1 VTQNLQ
7 KNFQDEYKKLNPE
20 QKLAVDT
27 IEGPVMVIAGAGTGK
42 TQTIAL
48 RIANILTQ
56 TQTPPQ
62 NILCLTFTDTGTIA
76 MRERLIKIIGSE
88 AYKVR
93 IHTFHSFCNE
103 VIKNN
108 PEYFIFAKNVKN
120 IEEIE
125 KVELIQ
131 KLISSLKNGSVL
143 KPWGDSFFYQRD
155 IISSIQ
161 SLKKEGVSPENLLTL
176 INNQINFLTKNK
188 DLISKL
194 LAIKFNKNMASEVL
208 PVFEEILT
216 NSQKD
221 SKEIYAHFL
230 SLKVLYENG
239 GFEVGAAK
247 NPIVNFKNELKNFFE
262 SLDKDSQK
270 QLELHSIYSKYQ
282 EELKSS
288 GLYDFEDMILFVL
301 TAFKKSPE
309 LLLEYQE
316 KYQYILVDEYQDTN
330 SAQNEIIDLLGSY
343 YEIPNIFVVGD
354 DDQSIFRFQGAS
366 IENVYSFYKK
376 YNPLLVVLKN
386 NYRSHR
392 LILASSE
399 CVIKNNKN
407 RITNF
412 IDKIDK
418 SLESKVDFDATP
430 INLFRSPS
438 LDEENY
444 FIATKIKSL
453 LDQKVDPQEIAV
465 LYRNNN
471 DVFDLVEHL
480 QNLNIKYQLNLD
492 KNILDNKYISQLTFL
507 LEFIVNSEKSDLLYK
522 VLASNYQK
530 IPSFDL
536 FKLTHFAF
544 REKINLV
551 SLIFSPQNFSKI
563 ENDLSKIGV
572 KRIKK
577 FVKRIT
583 LAKKWLENLSAD
595 RFFNKVIRRFKY
607 LQFILTSNNLELINF
622 LNAFYSEFKRLA
634 LEKEYSLHDF
644 LNYLSLIKE
653 NDLSLTAPEISGE
666 SVKSVKLMTVH
677 KSKGLEFE
685 HVFLY
690 KCADKKWGNTTNQN
704 KLKLPLGI
712 LKLQS
717 PLLENERSS
726 EDERRLFYVAL
737 TRAKKQIY
745 ISYSVKSESGRD
757 QLPSMF
763 ISEIDPEII
772 EEVVDS
778 NINSESALKNIF
790 PKTLAKLDVKSDFQE
805 YLVDYLKN
813 KYKFNITHLNSYL
826 RCPFCF
832 YHKTILKIPG
842 VRDKHSS
849 LGSAV
854 HDALSFLLDTLRLE
868 NRLITS
874 EELISRFS
882 EFIKKEKLPK
892 DDESESLKKGEEI
905 LNEYYLNYQS
915 SFDKNNLTDFDFAPN
930 HVYLDQIPIT
940 GKIDEIKILDQK
952 INGKPVAEVIDFKT
966 GNPDGKYK
974 ELSKDG
980 DYFRQLVFYKILSD
994 LDLTFKYT
1002 INKGTIDFVQKSKTR
1017 NKFIQNSFE
1026 FSQTDIDNLK
1036 DLIKEIYQKIINL
1049 EFNQIGEDCK
1059 DRDHLHSLL
1068 K

>member
-1 VTQNLQ
+1 MDNNSFLS
-7 KNFQDEYKKLNPE
+7 EYQKLNPE

-48 RIANILTQ
+48 RIANILIQ

-62 NILCLTFTDTGTIA
+62 NILCLTFTDTGTVA
-76 MRERLIKIIGSE
+76 MRDRLIKIIGSE

-120 IEEIE
+120 IEEVE
-125 KVELIQ
+125 RVELIQ
-131 KLISSLKNGSVL
+131 KLISSLKNGSTL
-143 KPWGDSFFYQRD
+143 KPWGDAFFYQRD

-161 SLKKEGVSPENLLTL
+161 SLKKEGVSPEALLTL
-176 INNQINFLTKNK
+176 INNQLNFLEKNQ
-188 DLISKL
+188 DLVSQLLTLKFSKNL
-194 LAIKFNKNMASEVL
+194 EAELL
-208 PVFEEILT
+208 PVFEEIL
-216 NSQKD
+216 NSSQKI
-221 SKEIYAHFL
+221 SPEVYYHLFT
-230 SLKVLYENG
+230 LKTLYEKG
-239 GFEVGAAK
+239 GFDVGAAK

-262 SLDKDSQK
+262 ALAKDSQK
-270 QLELHSIYSKYQ
+270 QLELHSVYSQYQ
-282 EELKSS
+282 EELKKS

-301 TAFKKSPE
+301 TAFKDNPE
-309 LLLEYQE
+309 LLLQYQE

-330 SAQNEIIDLLGSY
+330 SAQNEVIDLLGSY
-343 YEIPNIFVVGD
+343 YEIPNLFVVGD

-376 YNPLLVVLKN
+376 YKPLLVVLKN

-399 CVIKNNKN
+399 SVIKNNKN

-412 IDKIDK
+412 IDEIDK

-438 LDEENY
+438 LNEENY

-453 LDQKVDPQEIAV
+453 LEKKVDPQEIAV

-471 DVFDLVEHL
+471 DIFDLIEHFK
-480 QNLNIKYQLNLD
+480 NLNIKYQLNID
-492 KNILDNKYISQLTFL
+492 KNILDNKYIAQLIFL

-522 VLASNYQK
+522 VLASNYLK

-551 SLIFSPQNFSKI
+551 SLLFSSSNFSKI
-563 ENDLSKIGV
+563 ESDLSKVGV

-583 LAKKWLENLSAD
+583 LAKKWLENLSTD

-607 LQFILTSNNLELINF
+607 LDFILTSNNLELINF
-622 LNAFYSEFKRLA
+622 LNTFYSELKRLA
-634 LEKEYSLHDF
+634 QEKEYSLKDF

-653 NDLSLTAPEISGE
+653 NTLSLTAPEISGE
-666 SVKSVKLMTVH
+666 SVKSIKLMTVH

-690 KCADKKWGNTTNQN
+690 KVADKKWGNVTNQN

-717 PLLENERSS
+717 ALLENERDC

-737 TRAKKQIY
+737 TRAKRQVY
-745 ISYSVKSESGRD
+745 ISYSTKSESGRD

-790 PKTLAKLDVKSDFQE
+790 PKALPKLDIKSDFEE

-813 KYKFNITHLNSYL
+813 KYKFNVTHLNSYL

-832 YHKTILKIPG
+832 YHKTILRIPG

-854 HDALSFLLDTLRLE
+854 HDSLSFLLDTLRND
-868 NRLITS
+868 NRLVTI
-874 EELISRFS
+874 EEILNRFS
-882 EFIKKEKLPK
+882 EFIKKEKLSK
-892 DDESESLKKGEEI
+892 EDESESLKKGEEI
-905 LNEYYLNYQS
+905 LTEYYTNYQS
-915 SFDKNNLTDFDFAPN
+915 SFDKNTLTDFDFAPN
-930 HVYLDQIPIT
+930 NVYLDQIPIT
-940 GKIDEIKILDQK
+940 GKIDEIKIYDQK
-952 INGKPVAEVIDFKT
+952 INGKQVAEVIDFKT

-994 LDLTFKYT
+994 LDLTFKYV
-1002 INKGTIDFVQKSKTR
+1002 INKGTIDFIQKSKTR

-1026 FSQTDIDNLK
+1026 FSQNDIDDLK
-1036 DLIKEIYQKIINL
+1036 DLIQKTYQKIINL
-1049 EFNQIGEDCK
+1049 EFNQIGEDCQDK
-1059 DRDHLHSLL
+1059 DHLHSLL

>member
-1 VTQNLQ
+1 MDNKSFLS
-7 KNFQDEYKKLNPE
+7 EYQKLNPE
-20 QKLAVDT
+20 QKLAVDI

-48 RIANILTQ
+48 RIANILIQ

-62 NILCLTFTDTGTIA
+62 NILCLTFTDTGTVA
-76 MRERLIKIIGSE
+76 MRDRLIKIIGSE

-120 IEEIE
+120 IEEVE
-125 KVELIQ
+125 RVELIQ
-131 KLISSLKNGSVL
+131 KLISSLKNGSTL
-143 KPWGDSFFYQRD
+143 KPWGDAFFYQRD

-161 SLKKEGVSPENLLTL
+161 SLKKEGVSPEALLIL
-176 INNQINFLTKNK
+176 INNQLKFLEKNQ
-188 DLISKL
+188 DLLFQLLILKFSKNLEAEL
-194 LAIKFNKNMASEVL
+194 LPI
-208 PVFEEILT
+208 FEEILN
-216 NSQKD
+216 NSQKI
-221 SKEIYAHFL
+221 SPEVYYHLFT
-230 SLKVLYENG
+230 LKTLYEKG
-239 GFEVGAAK
+239 GFVVGAAK

-262 SLDKDSQK
+262 ALTKDSQK
-270 QLELHSIYSKYQ
+270 QIELHSVYSQYQ
-282 EELKSS
+282 EELKKS

-301 TAFKKSPE
+301 TAFKDNPE
-309 LLLEYQE
+309 LLLQYQE

-330 SAQNEIIDLLGSY
+330 SAQNEVIDLLGSY
-343 YEIPNIFVVGD
+343 YEIPNLFVVGD

-376 YNPLLVVLKN
+376 YKPLLVVLKN

-399 CVIKNNKN
+399 SVIKNNKN

-412 IDKIDK
+412 IDEIDK

-438 LDEENY
+438 LNEENY

-453 LDQKVDPQEIAV
+453 LEKKVDPQEIAV

-471 DVFDLVEHL
+471 DIFDLIEHFK
-480 QNLNIKYQLNLD
+480 NLNIKYQLNID
-492 KNILDNKYISQLTFL
+492 KNILDNKYIAQLIFL

-522 VLASNYQK
+522 VLASNYLK

-551 SLIFSPQNFSKI
+551 SLLFSSSNFSKI
-563 ENDLSKIGV
+563 ETDLSKVGV

-583 LAKKWLENLSAD
+583 LAKKWLENLSTD

-607 LQFILTSNNLELINF
+607 LGFVLTSNNLELINF
-622 LNAFYSEFKRLA
+622 LNTFYSELKRLA
-634 LEKEYSLHDF
+634 QEKEYSLKDF
-644 LNYLSLIKE
+644 LNYLNLIKE
-653 NDLSLTAPEISGE
+653 NTLSLTAPEISGE
-666 SVKSVKLMTVH
+666 SVKSIKLMTVH

-690 KCADKKWGNTTNQN
+690 KVADKKWGNVTNQN

-717 PLLENERSS
+717 ALLENERDC

-745 ISYSVKSESGRD
+745 ISYSTKSESGRD

-790 PKTLAKLDVKSDFQE
+790 PKALPKLDIKSDFEE

-813 KYKFNITHLNSYL
+813 KYKFNVTHLNSYL

-832 YHKTILKIPG
+832 YHKTILRIPG

-854 HDALSFLLDTLRLE
+854 HDSLSFLLDTLRID
-868 NRLITS
+868 NRLVTIEEIIT
-874 EELISRFS
+874 RFS
-882 EFIKKEKLPK
+882 EFIKKEKLSK
-892 DDESESLKKGEEI
+892 EDESESLKKGQEI
-905 LNEYYLNYQS
+905 LTEYYTNYQS
-915 SFDKNNLTDFDFAPN
+915 SFDKNTLTDFDFAPN
-930 HVYLDQIPIT
+930 NVYLDKIPIT
-940 GKIDEIKILDQK
+940 GKIDEIKIYDQK
-952 INGKPVAEVIDFKT
+952 INGKQVAEVIDFKT

-994 LDLTFKYT
+994 LDLTFKYV
-1002 INKGTIDFVQKSKTR
+1002 INKGTIDFIQKSKTR

-1026 FSQTDIDNLK
+1026 FSQNDIDDLK
-1036 DLIKEIYQKIINL
+1036 DLIQKTYQKIINL
-1049 EFNQIGEDCK
+1049 EFNQIGEDCQDK
-1059 DRDHLHSLL
+1059 DHLHSLL

>member
-1 VTQNLQ
+1 VDNKSFLS
-7 KNFQDEYKKLNPE
+7 EYQKLNPE

-48 RIANILTQ
+48 RIANILIQ

-103 VIKNN
+103 VIQNN
-108 PEYFIFAKNVKN
+108 PEYFIFAKNIKS
-120 IEEIE
+120 IEEVE
-125 KVELIQ
+125 RVELIQ
-131 KLISSLKNGSVL
+131 KLISSLNNGSLL

-155 IISSIQ
+155 IISAIQ
-161 SLKKEGVSPENLLTL
+161 SLKKEGISSENLLSL
-176 INNQINFLTKNK
+176 INNQISFLDKNK
-188 DLISKL
+188 DLISKFL
-194 LAIKFNKNMASEVL
+194 SIKFSKNIAAELL
-208 PVFEEILT
+208 PVFEEILS

-221 SKEIYAHFL
+221 SQEVYNHLL
-230 SLKVLYENG
+230 SLKILFETS
-239 GFEVGAAK
+239 GFDVGAAK
-247 NPIVNFKNELKNFFE
+247 NPIVNFKNEIKNFFE
-262 SLDKDSQK
+262 SLTKDSQK
-270 QLELHSIYSKYQ
+270 QLELHSLYSQYQ
-282 EELKSS
+282 EELKTN

-301 TAFKKSPE
+301 KAFKKNPE

-330 SAQNEIIDLLGSY
+330 SAQNEIIDLLGKY
-343 YEIPNIFVVGD
+343 YENPNLFVVGD

-399 CVIKNNKN
+399 SVIKNNKN

-412 IDKIDK
+412 IDEIDK

-430 INLFRSPS
+430 INLFRSPG
-438 LDEENY
+438 LNEENY

-453 LDQKVDPQEIAV
+453 LEKGIDPQQIAV

-480 QNLNIKYQLNLD
+480 KNLNIKYQLGID
-492 KNILDNKYISQLTFL
+492 KNILENKYISQLIFL
-507 LEFIVNSEKSDLLYK
+507 LEFILNSEKNDLLYK
-522 VLASNYQK
+522 VLASNFLK
-530 IPSFDL
+530 IPAFDL
-536 FKLTHFAF
+536 FKLTHFAYK
-544 REKINLV
+544 EKIKLV
-551 SLIFSPQNFSKI
+551 SLVFVSKNFSKI
-563 ENDLSKIGV
+563 EKDLSEIGA
-572 KRIKK
+572 KRIRN
-577 FVKRIT
+577 FVRRIT
-583 LAKKWLENLSAD
+583 FAKKWLENLSTD

-607 LQFILTSNNLELINF
+607 LDFVLTSNNLELINF
-622 LNAFYSEFKRLA
+622 LNTFYSEFKRLA
-634 LEKEYSLHDF
+634 LEKDFSLRDF
-644 LNYLSLIKE
+644 LNYLQTIKE
-653 NDLSLTAPEISGE
+653 NDLTLTAPEISGE
-666 SVKSVKLMTVH
+666 SIKSIRLMTVH

-690 KCADKKWGNTTNQN
+690 KCADKKWGNVTNQN

-717 PLLENERSS
+717 ALLENERAS

-745 ISYSVKSESGRD
+745 ISYSTKSESGRD

-778 NINSESALKNIF
+778 SINSESALKNIF
-790 PKTLAKLDVKSDFQE
+790 PKTLPKLDIKSDFQE
-805 YLVDYLKN
+805 YLVDYLKS

-832 YHKTILKIPG
+832 YHKTILRIPG

-854 HDALSFLLDTLRLE
+854 HDALSFLLETLRLE
-868 NRLITS
+868 NRLIS
-874 EELISRFS
+874 SKDLINRFA
-882 EFIKKEKLPK
+882 EFIKKEKLSK
-892 DDESESLKKGEEI
+892 EDESESLKKGEEI
-905 LNEYYLNYQS
+905 LNEYYINYES

-930 HVYLDQIPIT
+930 HVYLDEIPIT
-940 GKIDEIKILDQK
+940 GKIDEIKISDQK
-952 INGKPVAEVIDFKT
+952 INGKEIAEVIDFKT

-994 LDLTFKYT
+994 LDLTFKYV
-1002 INKGTIDFVQKSKTR
+1002 INKGTIDFVQKSKSR

-1026 FSQTDIDNLK
+1026 FSQTDIDSLKNL
-1036 DLIKEIYQKIINL
+1036 IREIYKKIINL
-1049 EFNQIGEDCK
+1049 EFNQIGEDCQ
-1059 DRDHLHSLL
+1059 DRDHLHSLF

>member
-1 VTQNLQ
+1 MDNKSFLS
-7 KNFQDEYKKLNPE
+7 EYQKLNPE

-48 RIANILTQ
+48 RIANILVQ

-62 NILCLTFTDTGTIA
+62 NILCLTFTDTGTVA
-76 MRERLIKIIGSE
+76 MRDRLIKIIGSE

-108 PEYFIFAKNVKN
+108 PQYFIFAKNVKN
-120 IEEIE
+120 IEEVE
-125 KVELIQ
+125 RVELIQ
-131 KLISSLKNGSVL
+131 KLISSLKDGSTL

-161 SLKKEGVSPENLLTL
+161 SLKKEGVSPKALLTL
-176 INNQINFLTKNK
+176 VNNQLNFLEKNQ
-188 DLISKL
+188 DLVSRL
-194 LAIKFNKNMASEVL
+194 LALKFSKNLEAELL
-208 PVFEEILT
+208 PIFEEILT
-216 NSQKD
+216 NSQKI
-221 SKEIYAHFL
+221 SPEVYYHLF
-230 SLKVLYENG
+230 SLKVLYEKG
-239 GFEVGAAK
+239 GFVVGAAK
-247 NPIVNFKNELKNFFE
+247 NPIVNFKNEVKNFFE
-262 SLDKDSQK
+262 SLAKDSLK
-270 QLELHSIYSKYQ
+270 QLELHSVYSQYQ
-282 EELKSS
+282 EELKKS

-301 TAFKKSPE
+301 TAFKENPD
-309 LLLEYQE
+309 LLLQYQE

-330 SAQNEIIDLLGSY
+330 SAQNEVIDLLGSY
-343 YEIPNIFVVGD
+343 YEIPNLFVVGD

-376 YNPLLVVLKN
+376 YKPLLVVLKN

-399 CVIKNNKN
+399 SVIKNNKN

-412 IDKIDK
+412 IDEIDK

-430 INLFRSPS
+430 INIFKSPS
-438 LDEENY
+438 LNEENY

-453 LDQKVDPQEIAV
+453 LDKKVDPQEIAV

-471 DVFDLVEHL
+471 DIFDLIEHFK
-480 QNLNIKYQLNLD
+480 NLNIKYQLNID
-492 KNILDNKYISQLTFL
+492 KNILDNKYISQLIFL

-522 VLASNYQK
+522 ILASNYLK

-551 SLIFSPQNFSKI
+551 SLLFTSSNFSKI
-563 ENDLSKIGV
+563 ETDLSKLGV

-583 LAKKWLENLSAD
+583 LAKKWLENLSTD
-595 RFFNKVIRRFKY
+595 RFFNKAIRRFKY
-607 LQFILTSNNLELINF
+607 LDFVLTSNNLELINF
-622 LNAFYSEFKRLA
+622 LNTFYSELKRLA
-634 LEKEYSLHDF
+634 QEKEYSLKDF
-644 LNYLSLIKE
+644 LNYLNLIKE
-653 NDLSLTAPEISGE
+653 NTLSLTAPEISGE
-666 SVKSVKLMTVH
+666 SVKSIKLMTVH

-690 KCADKKWGNTTNQN
+690 KVTDKKWGNVTNQN

-717 PLLENERSS
+717 TLLENERDC

-745 ISYSVKSESGRD
+745 ISYSTKSESGRD

-772 EEVVDS
+772 EEVTDS
-778 NINSESALKNIF
+778 SINSESALKNIF
-790 PKTLAKLDVKSDFQE
+790 PKALTKLDIKSDFEE

-813 KYKFNITHLNSYL
+813 KYKFNVTHLNSYL

-832 YHKTILKIPG
+832 YHKTILRIPG

-854 HDALSFLLDTLRLE
+854 HDSLSFILDTLRDD
-868 NRLITS
+868 NRLVTI
-874 EELISRFS
+874 EEILNRFS
-882 EFIKKEKLPK
+882 EFIKKEKLSK
-892 DDESESLKKGEEI
+892 EDESESLQKGQEI
-905 LNEYYLNYQS
+905 LTEYYNNYQS
-915 SFDKNNLTDFDFAPN
+915 TFDKNTLTDFDFAPN
-930 HVYLDQIPIT
+930 NVYLDKIPIT
-940 GKIDEIKILDQK
+940 GKIDEIKISDQK
-952 INGKPVAEVIDFKT
+952 INGKQVAEVIDFKT

-994 LDLTFKYT
+994 LDLTFKYV
-1002 INKGTIDFVQKSKTR
+1002 INKGTIHFIQKSKTR

-1026 FSQTDIDNLK
+1026 FSQNDIDNLK
-1036 DLIKEIYQKIINL
+1036 DLIQKTYQKIINL
-1049 EFNQIGEDCK
+1049 EFNQIGEDCQDK
-1059 DRDHLHSLL
+1059 DHLHSLL

>member
-1 VTQNLQ
+1 VDNKAYLS
-7 KNFQDEYKKLNPE
+7 EYQKLNPE

-48 RIANILTQ
+48 RIANILVQ

-62 NILCLTFTDTGTIA
+62 NILCLTFTDTGTVA

-108 PEYFIFAKNVKN
+108 PEYFIFAKNIKN

-125 KVELIQ
+125 RVELIQ
-131 KLISSLKNGSVL
+131 KLISSLKNGSPL

-155 IISSIQ
+155 IVSAIQ
-161 SLKKEGVSPENLLTL
+161 SLKKEDINSEKLLIL
-176 INNQINFLTKNK
+176 INNQLNFLENNK
-188 DLISKL
+188 DLIL
-194 LAIKFNKNMASEVL
+194 NFLNIKFNKNMASELL
-208 PVFEEILT
+208 PIFEEILN
-216 NSQKD
+216 NSQKI
-221 SKEIYAHFL
+221 SQEIYAHLL
-230 SLKVLYENG
+230 SLKVLYQNG
-239 GFEVGAAK
+239 GFDIGAAK
-247 NPIVNFKNELKNFFE
+247 NPIVNLKNELKNFFE
-262 SLDKDSQK
+262 SLNKDSKK
-270 QLELHSIYSKYQ
+270 QLELHSVYSRYQ
-282 EELKSS
+282 AELKSQ

-301 TAFKKSPE
+301 TAFKNNPE

-330 SAQNEIIDLLGSY
+330 SAQNEIIDQLGSY
-343 YEIPNIFVVGD
+343 YEVPNLFVVGD

-412 IDKIDK
+412 IDEIDK

-430 INLFRSPS
+430 INLFKSPS
-438 LDEENY
+438 LNEENY

-453 LDQKVDPQEIAV
+453 LDKKVDPQQIAV

-471 DVFDLVEHL
+471 DIFDLIEHFK
-480 QNLNIKYQLNLD
+480 NLGVKYQLNID
-492 KNILDNKYISQLTFL
+492 KNILDNKYISQLIFL
-507 LEFIVNSEKSDLLYK
+507 LEFIINSEKSDLLYK
-522 VLASNYQK
+522 VLASNYLK

-544 REKINLV
+544 RERINLV
-551 SLIFSPQNFSKI
+551 SLLFSSKNFSKI

-577 FVKRIT
+577 FIKHIT
-583 LAKKWLENLSAD
+583 LAKKWLENLSTD

-607 LQFILTSNNLELINF
+607 LDFVLNSNNLELINF
-622 LNAFYSEFKRLA
+622 LNTFYSEFKKLA
-634 LEKEYSLHDF
+634 QEKEYSLRDF
-644 LNYLSLIKE
+644 LNYLNLIKE
-653 NDLSLTAPEISGE
+653 NDLSLIAPEISGE
-666 SVKSVKLMTVH
+666 SIKSIKLMTVH

-690 KCADKKWGNTTNQN
+690 KCADKKWGNVVNQN

-717 PLLENERSS
+717 ALLENERAS

-737 TRAKKQIY
+737 TRAKRQIY
-745 ISYSVKSESGRD
+745 ISYSTKSESGRD

-772 EEVVDS
+772 EEVTDS
-778 NINSESALKNIF
+778 EINSESALKNIF
-790 PKTLAKLDVKSDFQE
+790 PKSQTKIDIKLDFEE
-805 YLVDYLKN
+805 YLVDFLKN

-832 YHKTILKIPG
+832 YNKTILRIPG

-854 HDALSFLLDTLRLE
+854 HDSLSFLLDTLRLE
-868 NRLITS
+868 NRLITQD
-874 EELISRFS
+874 ELIIRFCD
-882 EFIKKEKLPK
+882 FIKKEKLSK

-905 LNEYYLNYQS
+905 LIEYYTNYQS
-915 SFDKNNLTDFDFAPN
+915 SFYKNNITDFDFAPN
-930 HVYLDQIPIT
+930 HVFLDKIPIT

-952 INGKPVAEVIDFKT
+952 INGKEVAEVIDFKT

-994 LDLTFKYT
+994 LDLTFKYIIT
-1002 INKGTIDFVQKSKTR
+1002 RGTIDFVQKSKTR

-1036 DLIKEIYQKIINL
+1036 NLIKEIYQKIINL
-1049 EFNQIGEDCK
+1049 EFNQIGEECQ